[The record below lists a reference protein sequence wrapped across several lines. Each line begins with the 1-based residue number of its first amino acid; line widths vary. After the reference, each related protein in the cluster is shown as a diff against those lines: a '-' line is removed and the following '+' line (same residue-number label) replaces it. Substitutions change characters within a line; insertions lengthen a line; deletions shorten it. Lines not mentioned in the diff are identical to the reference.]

1 MRSSSDSTG
10 LSPEKRALLALLLQ
24 EGVGTTSSIPK
35 RDPSR
40 NAPLSFSQQ
49 RLWFLDQLE
58 PDSSVYNITRG
69 LRMSGP
75 INSELVEQSFREIW
89 RRHEALRTSFPIVDG
104 EPIQAI
110 APADAAPPPVII
122 DLSSLTPYERD
133 TELSRLL
140 LEESKYIFDLSSG
153 PLVRYGIVKSSADDN
168 MLIFTMHHI
177 VGDGWSLGILFSEFG
192 ALYKA
197 FSEGSKPSLAPL
209 DIQYPDYAAWHTPAN
224 CFRQ

>member
-1 MRSSSDSTG
+1 MKSSSDPTG
-10 LSPEKRALLALLLQ
+10 LSPEKGALLALLLKE
-24 EGVGTTSSIPK
+24 EGVAATSSIPK

-69 LRMSGP
+69 IRLSGP
-75 INSELVEQSFREIW
+75 INSELVERSFREIW

-104 EPIQAI
+104 EPTQAI
-110 APADAAPPPVII
+110 APEDAAPPPVVI
-122 DLSSLTPYERD
+122 DLSKLTPPERD

-153 PLVRYGIVKSSADDN
+153 PLVRYGIVTCQSHIQAAIPCFGPRESRSAA
-168 MLIFTMHHI
+168 IRI
-177 VGDGWSLGILFSEFG
+177 GG
-192 ALYKA
+192 
-197 FSEGSKPSLAPL
+197 
-209 DIQYPDYAAWHTPAN
+209 
-224 CFRQ
+224 